1 MTTKYTT
8 LASESQL
15 RVQLSRPIDLK
26 TVLTGPNSALK
37 IKVNRRAMAEAD
49 STTGMK
55 TQKRYSR

>member
-49 STTGMK
+49 SKMCI
-55 TQKRYSR
+55 RDS